1 MALQDIDNLPYQM
14 LRNIRFSLS
23 SQWEKKFA
31 FIAGVIA
38 PCITRRFPQ
47 LLQDVP
53 YLDLSSHIRPRTSSF
68 RREVS
73 DDQLSLCSMD
83 SSMSQSSS
91 MNTEGGHSAL
101 GELMETSS
109 HSSSFEEQS
118 TEPTTSTST
127 SSFAGTILVLWFE
140 VCKILN

>member
-1 MALQDIDNLPYQM
+1 MIVCPQSALWLLVHCSSL
-14 LRNIRFSLS
+14 LRRGRYASYWN
-23 SQWEKKFA
+23 A
-31 FIAGVIA
+31 FLFKSNERSWQV
-38 PCITRRFPQ
+38 FPRV
-47 LLQDVP
+47 LQDVP
-53 YLDLSSHIRPRTSSF
+53 YLDLSSHMRPRASSF

-109 HSSSFEEQS
+109 RSSSFEEQT
-118 TEPTTSTST
+118 TEPTTST
-127 SSFAGTILVLWFE
+127 SSFAGTILVL
-140 VCKILN
+140 